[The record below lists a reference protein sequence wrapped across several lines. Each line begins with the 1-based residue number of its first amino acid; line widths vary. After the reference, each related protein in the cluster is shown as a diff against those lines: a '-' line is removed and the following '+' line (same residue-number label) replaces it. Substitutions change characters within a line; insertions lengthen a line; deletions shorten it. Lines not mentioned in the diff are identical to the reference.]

1 MEPEPDASHYA
12 RGLTNLANI
21 NRSNALSEQHMELCK
36 KLVKSLGR
44 SREQGPPGGIS
55 SLSLPDSDC
64 VMRPIGA
71 LYFDDAA
78 WMDKEQVPKSMRLL
92 HPDIPNDLAHFLGVQ
107 SLRRLHQVSR
117 ISEALN
123 SKPEQAALCSKQ

>member
-12 RGLTNLANI
+12 RGLINLANV
-21 NRSNALSEQHMELCK
+21 NRSTALSEHHMELCK
-36 KLVKSLGR
+36 KLVRSLGR
-44 SREQGPPGGIS
+44 NREQGPPGIS

-64 VMRPIGA
+64 VMRPMGA

-78 WMDKEQVPKSMRLL
+78 WMDKEQVPKSMRLM

-107 SLRRLHQVSR
+107 SLRRLHQVSCV
-117 ISEALN
+117 S
-123 SKPEQAALCSKQ
+123 